1 MSKKEFK
8 IFDYYTG
15 ESIFDFSFT
24 SYEIALRYW
33 KTYTRNDTMGR
44 LIIIKEDKKSNI
56 HTTEKKKTKCPACN
70 TGVHFPGKIMRYND
84 EGILV
89 EDDCGRCK
97 GTGFV
102 K

>member
-1 MSKKEFK
+1 MTKISTFK
-8 IFDYYTG
+8 IFDYRTG
-15 ESIFDFSFT
+15 EDIFDFSFET
-24 SYEIALRYW
+24 YAIAMRYW
-33 KTYTRNDTMGR
+33 KEYTRNDMMGR
-44 LIIIKEDKKSNI
+44 LIMILDTSK
-56 HTTEKKKTKCPACN
+56 KCPACN

-97 GTGFV
+97 GTGFL